1 MIGLVWLLNGILK
14 KKKCKFC
21 AQGGKNSLL
30 VQGAGGNVSFKD
42 NDVLWIKASGF
53 GFHKLVKQKFYR

>member
-14 KKKCKFC
+14 KKISKFC
-21 AQGGKNSLL
+21 AQIGKRSLL

-53 GFHKLVKQKFYR
+53 WLSQS